1 MKALLGI
8 VLVFAVNIAL
18 FAGMVWLA
26 ANIIK
31 GVFGS

>member
-1 MKALLGI
+1 MKALLTI
-8 VLVFAVNIAL
+8 VLVFAFNIAL

>member
-1 MKALLGI
+1 MKTLLGI
-8 VLVFAVNIAL
+8 VLLFAVNIAL

>member
-1 MKALLGI
+1 MKTILGI
-8 VLVFAVNIAL
+8 LFVFALNIAL